1 LPEGEASKQRDDS
14 WAIRFIDPKL
24 MRPSK
29 LMMRKHL
36 EKTVDESF
44 IESVTKDLAHP
55 ITVRPIERAR
65 YEIIRGGRRWYAFLV
80 KKIPIP
86 CRVMDA
92 DDREAL
98 WMSYEENAN
107 RLDVDDAE
115 EAQQI
120 LRMID
125 AELKGTPEYTACH
138 SDPKRVISFVF
149 HAKHGQVA
157 KKISSNV
164 ATILAKKI
172 DAFFSRLPRSRG
184 LTVETF
190 YTHKVPLL
198 RISERD
204 RGKLKQKEVRS
215 PAGAQE
221 VVATIKDDFARKVV
235 VDWVSEQKR
244 VPVRML
250 EKRAKT
256 LNRNAPVLVQVKNA
270 AKKEKVI
277 RLALEKGISPKKLE
291 LELKNL
297 LPKPQDSSAPI
308 TNNSDSVQ
316 VYCPA
321 DSADMNQVQDGSVR
335 LIVTSPPYGRRVDFE
350 EDYLSKAKTPEEYF
364 SLVEPIIEECS
375 RVLAPGGKL
384 VINWADPIGEWG
396 SQDSTKSEDYA
407 EHIYAHKW
415 VELAERVGFKLWAR
429 QIWHKNIYYSIAQK
443 RVRWEDACRTDG
455 KVHLDWEW
463 LLTFRKRGPAPDGNT
478 GLPYEKWIEYSKGVW
493 HIQGAQ
499 DERGLAKF
507 PDELVSRF
515 IQLYSFEGDL
525 VLDPFLGTG
534 TTLAVAKALGRR
546 GIGYEINPSR
556 KAQIM
561 EKLSL
566 DEKAH
571 EWQQKQ

>member
-1 LPEGEASKQRDDS
+1 
-14 WAIRFIDPKL
+14 

-29 LMMRKHL
+29 LMMRKHV
-36 EKTVDESF
+36 ERTVDESF

-55 ITVRPIERAR
+55 ITIRRIERAR
-65 YEIIRGGRRWYAFLV
+65 YEVVRGGRRWYAFLM
-80 KKIPIP
+80 KKMPIP
-86 CRVMDA
+86 CRMVNA
-92 DDREAL
+92 DDKQAL
-98 WMSYEENAN
+98 WMAYEENAN
-107 RLDVDDAE
+107 RLDVDPVE
-115 EAQQI
+115 ETEHI

-125 AELKGTPEYTACH
+125 AELKGTPEYKAYKN
-138 SDPKRVISFVF
+138 DPKKVLAATYNVKRGWKPKEAYYNVVISLGT
-149 HAKHGQVA
+149 K
-157 KKISSNV
+157 
-164 ATILAKKI
+164 L
-172 DAFFSRLPRSRG
+172 DAFFASLPRSRG
-184 LTVETF
+184 LSVDSF
-190 YTHKVPLL
+190 YVHKLPLL
-198 RISERD
+198 KIPEKVRD
-204 RGKLKQKEVRS
+204 EIKQKEVRGS
-215 PAGAQE
+215 AGVQE
-221 VVATIKDDFARKVV
+221 VIATIKDESARKVV
-235 VDWVSEQKR
+235 VDWVSEQKK

-250 EKRAKT
+250 EKRVKA
-256 LNRNAPVLVQVKNA
+256 LNRNAPLLAQVKNG
-270 AKKEKVI
+270 AKKQKVI

-297 LPKPQDSSAPI
+297 LPKAQDSSAPI
-308 TNNSDSVQ
+308 TNNGDSVQ

-321 DSADMNQVQDGSVR
+321 DSADMNQVQDGSAR
-335 LIVTSPPYGRRVDFE
+335 LIVTSPPYGGKVPFK

-364 SLVEPIIEECS
+364 SLVEPIIEECF

-396 SQDSTKSEDYA
+396 SQDRTKSEDYA
-407 EHIYAHKW
+407 EHVYAHKW
-415 VELAERVGFKLWAR
+415 AELAERVGFKLWAR
-429 QIWHKNIYYSIAQK
+429 QIWHKNVYYSIAQK

-463 LLTFRKRGPAPDGNT
+463 VLTFRKPGPAPDGNT

-507 PDELVSRF
+507 PDELVSRL

-556 KAQIM
+556 RAQIM
-561 EKLSL
+561 EKLSP

-571 EWQQKQ
+571 EWQQK